1 MNPQNPTPAEAL
13 RKAAHFLRSLRAQ
26 STSEKNWQA
35 FEPFAAET
43 LQIVEAALARPPVP
57 EPVALIHREALL
69 GAALDIRANFEGNLS
84 ASMARLND
92 AIALALDE
100 NEAPDG
106 APFLEYLA
114 NNFSDE
120 AADAAGAE
128 IAENLKLPRSVE
140 HKDRWITD
148 WGTKTARGLARTLLH
163 VIAQA
168 ITPGA
173 QAAPGASSKAG
184 SLMA

>member
-26 STSEKNWQA
+26 STSEENWQA

-43 LQIVEAALARPPVP
+43 LETVEAALARPPLP
-57 EPVALIHREALL
+57 SESVALIHREALL
-69 GAALDIRANFEGNLS
+69 GAALDMRANWEGNLS
-84 ASMARLND
+84 DSMARLND

-114 NNFSDE
+114 NNFPDLSADRAGDE
-120 AADAAGAE
+120 LARGLSLRVSHDH
-128 IAENLKLPRSVE
+128 P
-140 HKDRWITD
+140 DRWVTE
-148 WGTKTARGLARTLLH
+148 WGTKTSRGLARIVLY
-163 VIAQA
+163 VIAQSISA
-168 ITPGA
+168 E
-173 QAAPGASSKAG
+173 ASPEKGEA
-184 SLMA
+184 